1 MYYCNTEQ
9 PKKCKSK
16 TDDQADSDFVQFFRK
31 QSCVPKCIFI
41 LPKKRGNKSVSKKN
55 ELSAQTLH
63 AISIYFNPS

>member
-16 TDDQADSDFVQFFRK
+16 TDDQADSDFVQFFKK
-31 QSCVPKCIFI
+31 QPCVPKCIFI
-41 LPKKRGNKSVSKKN
+41 LPKKGNKSVSKKN